1 MIFCDGIL
9 LGICRP
15 AFGVCFDESAA
26 AVHTLGTGFLP
37 TLKSGS
43 ASSSVTDVPWK
54 EPDVLCCCPEGLGE
68 PELILFT
75 LRCVFHQVCL
85 HDDFWKSTDVLWK
98 EPDLPLLLPKRTA
111 RTLTDLVY
119 FKVFLTTSFLT
130 QWCVDYAIEKTLTR
144 PCPHVDP
151 RAANTSHTERIAQ
164 VVLGQSVMNTCS

>member
-1 MIFCDGIL
+1 MLGHVGRFGSKYVGMIFCDGIL
-9 LGICRP
+9 LGMCWP

-75 LRCVFHQVCL
+75 LRYVFHQVCL
-85 HDDFWKSTDVLWK
+85 HDDFWKSTDVPWK
-98 EPDLPLLLPKRTA
+98 EPDRPLLLPRRTW
-111 RTLTDLVY
+111 RTLTDPHPPSPAGLRTALSTSTPRTSPS
-119 FKVFLTTSFLT
+119 LTSCLHS
-130 QWCVDYAIEKTLTR
+130 ASK
-144 PCPHVDP
+144 P
-151 RAANTSHTERIAQ
+151 
-164 VVLGQSVMNTCS
+164 